1 MDLNQVIATEKDL
14 QKWNEFL
21 AKQSKEELIELLV

>member
-1 MDLNQVIATEKDL
+1 MELNQVIATEKDR